1 MKYKRGE
8 VVKGKII
15 KVMPYGAF
23 VQIDGDMTGLLHISE
38 VSNDYVKDI
47 NAILHENEMINL
59 KIVDIDYDKKQL
71 IFSRKALL
79 TSGRKIARK
88 SKTRYNQKVVETPK
102 GFTELKKWLPVWI
115 KEFTKEK

>member
-1 MKYKRGE
+1 MKYNRGE
-8 VVKGKII
+8 IVNGKIV

-23 VQIDGDMTGLLHISE
+23 VALEDDVIGLLHISE

-47 NAILHENEMINL
+47 NAILHENEFIKL

-79 TSGRKIARK
+79 SSGRKIAK
-88 SKTRYNQKVVETPK
+88 KNKTRYNQKIVETPK
-102 GFTELKKWLPVWI
+102 GFSELKKWLPVWI
-115 KEFTKEK
+115 KEFNKEK